1 MGLYII
7 DSSEIELT
15 FNTYLPVFDIQ
26 ICLQHINPK
35 SNSGPAL
42 VVSDLFQFPGQV
54 KLIIICNEKP

>member
-1 MGLYII
+1 M
-7 DSSEIELT
+7 T